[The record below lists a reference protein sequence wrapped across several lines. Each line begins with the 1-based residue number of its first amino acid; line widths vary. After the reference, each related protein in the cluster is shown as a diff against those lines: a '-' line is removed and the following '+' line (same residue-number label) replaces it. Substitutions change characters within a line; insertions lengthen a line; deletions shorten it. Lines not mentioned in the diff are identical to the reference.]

1 MNLPA
6 APATSPSTIQPGL
19 PAAWLMHGTPGSG
32 WVRAQYLAWDKR
44 PRLVMPG
51 TASFLLQLKGL
62 PWAMRPL
69 YFGGDARAAGP
80 LERLPCINFMAD
92 ADILA
97 VSLRQAAMVAR
108 QMRTPCF
115 NHPAAVLASG
125 RDAVSRVLKD
135 VPGLQVPTTVK
146 VRADREAQLLQAME
160 DAGIEYPVIVRM
172 AGDQGGV
179 STVRVDG
186 PDGWE
191 ALNALPWGGRDVYLT
206 QYVDFSDDDG
216 CFRKVRLAVV
226 GERVLIK
233 HHYTSSE
240 WMIHFRARGA
250 KSDIEEPP
258 FLANFETDT
267 LPKIQAAVLEM
278 ARRLGLDYFGI
289 DASIRPDGR
298 LLVFEAN
305 ATMNMLDNHSHKGT
319 LWLEPTAKI
328 SDALRALISRPQTWR
343 AAGPRG
349 TAA

>member
-6 APATSPSTIQPGL
+6 APATSPSTVHPGL
-19 PAAWLMHGTPGSG
+19 PTAWLMHGTPGSG
-32 WVRAQYLAWDKR
+32 WVRAQYLGWDRR
-44 PRLVMPG
+44 PRLVLPG
-51 TASFLLQLKGL
+51 TASFLLQLKDL
-62 PWAMRPL
+62 PWDLRPL
-69 YFGGDARAAGP
+69 YFGGDAGFNGP
-80 LERLPCINFMAD
+80 MERLPCINFMAD

-97 VSLRQAAMVAR
+97 VSLKQAAAVAR
-108 QMRTPCF
+108 KLRTPCF
-115 NHPAAVLASG
+115 NHPSAVLATG
-125 RDAVSRVLKD
+125 RDAVSRVLRD

-146 VRADREAQLLQAME
+146 VYAMREAELLHAME
-160 DAGIEYPVIVRM
+160 AAGIGYPVMVRM

-179 STVRVDG
+179 STVRIDG

-216 CFRKVRLAVV
+216 YFRKVRLAVV

-240 WMIHFRARGA
+240 WMIHFRARGP
-250 KSDIEEPP
+250 KSDVEEPP

-267 LPKIQAAVLEM
+267 LPKIRVAVLEM

-305 ATMNMLDNHSHKGT
+305 ATMNMLDNHSQKGT
-319 LWLEPTAKI
+319 LWLQPTAKI
-328 SDALRALISRPQTWR
+328 SDALRALLGQPQSWR
-343 AAGPRG
+343 AAGPAG
-349 TAA
+349 AAA

>member
-1 MNLPA
+1 M
-6 APATSPSTIQPGL
+6 
-19 PAAWLMHGTPGSG
+19 G
-32 WVRAQYLAWDKR
+32 WDQR

-51 TASFLLQLKGL
+51 TASFLLQLKDL
-62 PWAMRPL
+62 PWTLRPL
-69 YFGGDARAAGP
+69 QFGGDDRFSGP
-80 LERLPCINFMAD
+80 VARLPCINFMAD

-97 VSLRQAAMVAR
+97 ASLKQAAVFTQR
-108 QMRTPCF
+108 LRTPCF
-115 NHPAAVLASG
+115 NHPAAVLATG
-125 RDAVSRVLKD
+125 RDSVSRVLRD

-146 VRADREAQLLQAME
+146 VRAGREAELLQAME
-160 DAGIEYPVIVRM
+160 AAGIVYPVIVRM

-186 PDGWE
+186 PADWE

-226 GERVLIK
+226 GEQVLIK

-240 WMIHFRARGA
+240 WMIHFRARGP
-250 KSDIEEPP
+250 KSDVEEPP
-258 FLANFETDT
+258 FLADFEAVT
-267 LPKIQAAVLEM
+267 LPKIRTAVLEM

-305 ATMNMLDNHSHKGT
+305 ATMNILDNHSQKGT

-328 SDALRALISRPQTWR
+328 SDALRALICRPQAWR
-343 AAGPRG
+343 AAGPG
-349 TAA
+349 TVKP